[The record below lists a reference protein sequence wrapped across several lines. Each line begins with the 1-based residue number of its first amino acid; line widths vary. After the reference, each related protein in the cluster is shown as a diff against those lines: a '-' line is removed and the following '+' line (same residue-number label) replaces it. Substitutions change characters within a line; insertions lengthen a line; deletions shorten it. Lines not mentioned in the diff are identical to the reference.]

1 MHIRNVKIKIFH
13 FQAKFYCTQLILPY
27 NNNNVIE
34 NALRLQSDNFIMI
47 SLSLE
52 AATTQFILPTPLDP
66 SYVEEL
72 QEITLVWNY
81 TLDGSVDSASFTRD
95 TGGGEEIARKK
106 SGNTIL
112 RPGFPSGRFSADV
125 SETQAWLKITRVQK
139 SDQGMY
145 GINVIPTGIDTLL
158 DKVDVIVRC
167 EYSLC

>member
-1 MHIRNVKIKIFH
+1 
-13 FQAKFYCTQLILPY
+13 
-27 NNNNVIE
+27 
-34 NALRLQSDNFIMI
+34 MI

-81 TLDGSVDSASFTRD
+81 TLYGSVDRASFTRD
-95 TGGGEEIARKK
+95 TGGGDEEIARKQ

-112 RPGFPSGRFSADV
+112 RPGFPSGRFSADA

-145 GINVIPTGIDTLL
+145 GIILTPTGVGLL
-158 DKVDVIVRC
+158 QNKVDVIVRC

>member
-1 MHIRNVKIKIFH
+1 
-13 FQAKFYCTQLILPY
+13 
-27 NNNNVIE
+27 
-34 NALRLQSDNFIMI
+34 MI

-52 AATTQFILPTPLDP
+52 AATTQFILPTPLNP

-81 TLDGSVDSASFTRD
+81 TLDGTVNTASFTRD
-95 TGGGEEIARKK
+95 TDGGDEEIARKQ

-112 RPGFPSGRFSADV
+112 RPGFPSGRFSADA

-145 GINVIPTGIDTLL
+145 GITLTPTGVGLL
-158 DKVDVIVRC
+158 QNKVDVIVRC

>member
-1 MHIRNVKIKIFH
+1 
-13 FQAKFYCTQLILPY
+13 
-27 NNNNVIE
+27 
-34 NALRLQSDNFIMI
+34 MI

-72 QEITLVWNY
+72 QKITLVWNY
-81 TLDGSVDSASFTRD
+81 TLDGSVDIASFTRD
-95 TGGGEEIARKK
+95 TGGGDEEIARKK

-112 RPGFPSGRFSADV
+112 RPGFPSGRFSADA

-145 GINVIPTGIDTLL
+145 GINLTPTGIGFLQN
-158 DKVDVIVRC
+158 KVDVIVRC